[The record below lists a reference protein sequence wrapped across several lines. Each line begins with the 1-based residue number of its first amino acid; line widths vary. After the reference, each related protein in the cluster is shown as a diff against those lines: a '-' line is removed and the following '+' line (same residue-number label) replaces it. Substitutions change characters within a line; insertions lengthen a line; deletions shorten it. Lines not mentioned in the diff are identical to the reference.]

1 MHWKGKQINVDFLI
15 SFKLPLLRCCS
26 EHFEFFTSLQDATNI
41 MLLKLALP
49 FSHRKPLQL
58 LKRAVLNVIGTVL
71 TLTLGH
77 GQEAGSE
84 KEQCPP
90 SLFTLSG

>member
-1 MHWKGKQINVDFLI
+1 MTG
-15 SFKLPLLRCCS
+15 S

-49 FSHRKPLQL
+49 FSHRKQL
-58 LKRAVLNVIGTVL
+58 LKRPVLNVTGTVL